1 MEENNLLLQQVTNLQ
16 DEIEKAEEQQNNLV
30 RLKEVLKEEV
40 KKLQKTLDQ
49 KDLEHQEAIKK
60 LQKIIQ

>member
-16 DEIEKAEEQQNNLV
+16 DEIEKAEEQENNLV

-40 KKLQKTLDQ
+40 KKLQKTVDQ
-49 KDLEHQEAIKK
+49 KDAEHQEAIKK